1 MLGRDILRFNRS
13 RRIAGIAVIAGLA
26 LLIASCTRV
35 LQEPDGDEALRND
48 AITIGSFDFAESEL
62 LAEIYARALER
73 SGFKVNRMFRIGP
86 REVVQ
91 PALSTGLLEFIP
103 EYSGTALQFLSLG
116 RSKPVSDVDA
126 THDALSEALVG
137 SPAVALEPSPAQD
150 ANAFVVTQKT
160 AQRYG
165 LTTISDLKDVAPKL
179 VLGGPP
185 ECPTRPLC
193 LLGLEEAYGLRFGG
207 FLPLDAGGP
216 LTEQA
221 IDDGYADV
229 AVMFTTHPRLTG
241 RDLIALKDDLD
252 LQPAENVTPLVREE
266 IVERWGATFEEV
278 VNTVSKRIS
287 TRALRQLNAEIAA
300 GTDSSTVAEMWLT
313 SQGRQP

>member
-1 MLGRDILRFNRS
+1 MLGRDTLSFNRS
-13 RRIAGIAVIAGLA
+13 RRIGRIAVIAGLV
-26 LLIASCTRV
+26 LLIASCTRASQERDGNKV
-35 LQEPDGDEALRND
+35 LGND

-73 SGFKVNRMFRIGP
+73 RGFKVERMFRLGP

-116 RSKPVSDVDA
+116 GSKPVSDVDS
-126 THDALSEALVG
+126 THDALTEALVS
-137 SPAVALEPSPAQD
+137 SPTVALAPSPAQD
-150 ANAFVVTQKT
+150 ANAFVVTQET

-165 LTTISDLKDVAPKL
+165 LATISDLKDVAPKL
-179 VLGGPP
+179 ILGGPP

-193 LLGLEEAYGLRFGG
+193 LPGLEEVYGLRFDG

-229 AVMFTTHPRLTG
+229 AVLFTTHPRLTG

-266 IVERWGATFEEV
+266 IVKLWGTPFEEV
-278 VNTVSKRIS
+278 VNTVSKRI
-287 TRALRQLNAEIAA
+287 TTPALRQLNAEIAA
-300 GTDSSTVAEMWLT
+300 GTDSSTVAKMWLT
-313 SQGRQP
+313 SQGL